1 MAKRKLVAG
10 RFMLGRR
17 IGKGSF
23 GEVFSGCELASDTQ
37 IAIKTEPVKSPHS
50 VLLAEAKVLKE
61 LGGLEGVP
69 NVHWSGSDGQY
80 HYLVMDLLGKNL
92 ERLQKKCKGRL
103 SLQTVAGIGKQL
115 ITRLEAV
122 HARGYLHKD
131 IKPANCAMGLS
142 NPQVFYLLD
151 FGLAKKYV
159 DLRTKTHIA
168 YREGKGLI
176 GTARY
181 ASVNVHMGLEQSRRD
196 DLESGFYMLLFML
209 EGGLPWQG
217 LPSQG
222 QLDKS
227 HKIAEMKMGLALG
240 KTVPVEFQQMLA
252 YIHRLKFEEKP
263 DYSYLRHLL
272 HTLSLRYSLPTSPHF
287 DWDKKQ
293 RSRAN
298 STHFSPIQV
307 FLSPTPSPRQAEDS
321 SSMQPYC
328 LVDPS
333 ASLDPSTPLDRELTL
348 TRRWP
353 RLSPAARLAI
363 QRSQSPKRLPS
374 DQLCC
379 VF

>member
-10 RFMLGRR
+10 RFMKGRR

-23 GEVFSGCELASDTQ
+23 GEVFSGCEIASDTQ
-37 IAIKTEPVKSPHS
+37 IAIKTEPVKSAHS

-69 NVHWSGSDGQY
+69 NVHWNGSDKQY
-80 HYLVMDLLGKNL
+80 HYLVMDLLGQNL
-92 ERLQKKCKGRL
+92 ERLQKKCKGKL
-103 SLQTVAGIGKQL
+103 SLKTVAGIGMQL
-115 ITRLEAV
+115 VTRLEAV

-159 DLRTKTHIA
+159 DLKTKTHMA
-168 YREGKGLI
+168 YHEGKGLI
-176 GTARY
+176 GTARF
-181 ASVNVHMGLEQSRRD
+181 ASVNAHMGVEQSRRD

-227 HKIAEMKMGLALG
+227 HKIAEMKMGLTLG

-272 HTLSLRYSLPTSPHF
+272 HILSLRHSLPATPPF
-287 DWDKKQ
+287 DWDHEP

-298 STHFSPIQV
+298 STLSSPIQHL
-307 FLSPTPSPRQAEDS
+307 LSPTPSPRKADDS

-328 LVDPS
+328 PVDPS
-333 ASLDPSTPLDRELTL
+333 APLDPAAPLDRELTL

-353 RLSPAARLAI
+353 KLSPAARLAI
-363 QRSQSPKRLPS
+363 KKSQSPKRLPH
-374 DQLCC
+374 DQPCC